1 MRSVRHGN
9 RSAFTLIE
17 LLVVIAIIAIL
28 IGLLLPAVQKVRE
41 AAARMKCTNN
51 LKQMAL
57 ALHNYESA
65 NGVFPNMSYSD
76 WQSWMTMI
84 LPYIEQGNLY
94 NVDPMWMSRYTTP
107 PANYS
112 STTYH
117 QQAKTVVQTYV
128 CPSDPRAPYILGG
141 SELGYGASDYVAI
154 TGLTLGGGANFPVF
168 SGTAGTEGIIQG
180 AWFTSGAKSPTVT
193 MLGITDGTSNT
204 IMLADRP
211 WQGTIGSWEGY
222 EYWDTGIGVTGT
234 EMWISATDGGSWVN
248 YGSSGGSGCPYPA
261 LFGPSSATNNCTYN
275 NLGSFHTG
283 GANFAFGDGSV
294 HFINYSISYSTLQAL
309 STRAMGEVI
318 PGNAF

>member
-1 MRSVRHGN
+1 MRSVQRGG

-41 AAARMKCTNN
+41 AAARMKCSNN

-65 NGVFPNMSYSD
+65 NGVFPNMNYGD

-94 NVDPMWMSRYTTP
+94 NVNPMWEGGYTPP
-107 PANYS
+107 PANYNYS
-112 STTYH
+112 SYL

-128 CPSDPRAPYILGG
+128 CPSDPRPPYILGG
-141 SELGYGASDYVAI
+141 GETGYAASDYVVI
-154 TGLTLGGGANFPVF
+154 TGLTLGGGTNFPVF
-168 SGTAGTEGIIQG
+168 SGGVGTEGIIQG
-180 AWFTSGAKSPTVT
+180 AWFSSGPRTPTVS

-204 IMLADRP
+204 LMISDRP

-222 EYWDTGIGVTGT
+222 EYWDNGIGTTGT
-234 EMWISATDGGSWVN
+234 EMWINAANGGSDLV
-248 YGSSGGSGCPYPA
+248 YGSSGDSGCPYPA
-261 LFGPSSATNNCTYN
+261 LFGPSSTTNDCTYN
-275 NLGSFHTG
+275 NLGSFHLG
-283 GANFAFGDGSV
+283 GANMAFGDGSV
-294 HFINYSISYSTLQAL
+294 HFISYSITPQALQAL
-309 STRAMGEVI
+309 STRAGGEVV
-318 PGNAF
+318 PSGSY